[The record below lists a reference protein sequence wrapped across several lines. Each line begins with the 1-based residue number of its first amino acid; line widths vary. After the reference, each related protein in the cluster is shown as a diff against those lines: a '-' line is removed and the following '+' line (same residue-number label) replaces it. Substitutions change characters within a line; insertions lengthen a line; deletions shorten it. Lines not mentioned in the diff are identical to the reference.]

1 MEELN
6 KVEEPDDRPIE
17 TDEDTK
23 AEEEIGSSGLYPYD
37 PSEADID
44 VKEDPQSV
52 FQFMRKYDRKE
63 LQVDPEFQRNL
74 VWKIEQQ
81 SRFIESVILNFPLP
95 PFYINEKKDGK
106 FILIDGLQRTTS
118 LHRFINDEFKL
129 EGLEALTRLN
139 GMSFS
144 ELDRRLQRKIE
155 DKKLLLYILKPSVP
169 LKVVYDLF
177 NRINTGGTQLNRQE
191 VRHCIY
197 MGKSTRLLKKLS
209 EKDYFRAAIDEGIKS
224 TRMKDREAILRF
236 LAFSIYD
243 YNIDY
248 KGDLSDFLEKAMVKI
263 NGMQDQEIEEL
274 KKNFKRVMELTY
286 DFFGKKNFRFPTERS
301 RGRLNIAMLETVCYF
316 FLKHPDKF
324 LLANKEKIKNNLNDL
339 VSNKDYFDAARYATG
354 DKPRVN
360 TRFNLALEIL
370 GTGCVEA

>member
-1 MEELN
+1 MKELN

-23 AEEEIGSSGLYPYD
+23 EEEEIGSSGLYPYD

-52 FQFMRKYDRKE
+52 FQLMRKYDMKE

-129 EGLEALTRLN
+129 KGLEALTRLN

-144 ELDRRLQRKIE
+144 DLDRRLQRKIE

-177 NRINTGGTQLNRQE
+177 YRINIGGTQLNRQE

-197 MGKSTRLLKKLS
+197 MGESTRLLKKLS
-209 EKDYFRAAIDEGIKS
+209 EKDYFRKAIDDGIKS

-243 YNIDY
+243 YSTDY
-248 KGDLSDFLEKAMVKI
+248 KGDLSDFLENAMVKI
-263 NGMQDQEIEEL
+263 NGMQGQEIEKLE
-274 KKNFKRVMELTY
+274 KNFKRVMEMTFV
-286 DFFGKKNFRFPTERS
+286 FFGKKNFRFPTERS
-301 RGRLNIAMLETVCYF
+301 RGRINIAMLETVCYF
-316 FLKHPDKF
+316 FFKHQDKF
-324 LLANKEKIKNNLNDL
+324 LLANKEKIKNNFKDL
-339 VSNKDYFDAARYATG
+339 ISNKDYFDAARYATG
-354 DKPRVN
+354 DKTRVN

-370 GTGCVEA
+370 GAGCVEA